1 MIRAQEQVSTGKP
14 LLDRA
19 SVVARHA
26 VRITAADPQHVL
38 TVGNGDFAYTADI
51 TGMQTFTDFHD
62 AKLAMTRGE
71 VAVNTATMS
80 SWGWHEM
87 PNPEGY
93 ALDDAMS
100 RYETSRGPV
109 LYPDRYDMEQAMRGL
124 LTEENKPG
132 AWLHANPQRIDLG
145 RIGLQ
150 LRQSPDGEVETD
162 PDTLTAIHQ
171 ELDLWTGII
180 ETSFR
185 YAGEIVRVQTAAC
198 PDTSSVA
205 FRISSELLRDGR
217 LTVSVRFPYASEG
230 FFQTSDWAAPERH
243 TSVLTARAPG
253 SASIL
258 RQLDATSYRMDLDTN
273 GAAIQTAG
281 EPHLFTVATSEAM
294 LELVASFTP
303 DPTAPR
309 EQSAGAVDFGF
320 LRDASARSWKAFWT
334 SGAAIDFAGSSDPRA
349 RELERRVV
357 LSQYLTAVNSSGVT
371 PPQETGL
378 ITNSWQ
384 GKFHLEMH
392 LWHAAHFATWGRP
405 ELLERSMPWYLSILD
420 TAKATAARQGYP
432 GARWPKHVGPDGRE
446 SPSPIGSLLIWQ
458 QPHPLYLLE
467 LLWQASNPEKRA
479 ALIADYAELVQETAK
494 FMAAFTEER
503 EGVSHLPAPVMPAQE
518 FYDAATTEDPTF
530 ELAYWW
536 WGLEIA
542 QRWLERSG
550 HERHQEW
557 STIQDNLARPHTEGD
572 RYSAVA
578 TEPYLR
584 RDDHPSLLA
593 AYGLVP
599 PTPLIDPA
607 RMEKTLLEV
616 LDTWDWPSAWGW
628 DFPVMAM
635 TAARLGNKDLAID
648 CLLKDEAKNQH
659 TAVGHNPQMG
669 AILPLYLPGN
679 GSLLAA
685 VSLLAAGD
693 DSTAGGFPAEGWTVK
708 TEGFIPWPSTIQPSQ
723 RGNEE

>member
-1 MIRAQEQVSTGKP
+1 MTHTTAPI
-14 LLDRA
+14 DRQA
-19 SVVARHA
+19 VVARHA
-26 VRITAADPQHVL
+26 VTLTAADPQHVL

-51 TGMQTFTDFHD
+51 TGMQTFTDYHD
-62 AKLAMTRGE
+62 AKAAMLRGQ

-93 ALDDAMS
+93 VLDDAMS
-100 RYETSRGPV
+100 RYDTARGPV
-109 LYPDRYDMEQAMRGL
+109 SYPDRYDMEQAMRGNV
-124 LTEENKPG
+124 TDENKPG

-150 LRQSPDGEVETD
+150 LRSTPAGDIETD
-162 PDTLTAIHQ
+162 PAALTSIHQ
-171 ELDLWTGII
+171 TLDLWTGII
-180 ETSFR
+180 DTSFR
-185 YAGEIVRVQTAAC
+185 YAGELVRVQTAAA
-198 PDTSSVA
+198 PDSASVG
-205 FRISSELLRDGR
+205 FRISSQLLLDGR

-230 FFQTSDWAAPERH
+230 FFQTSDWDSPARH
-243 TSVLTARAPG
+243 TSVLTSSGSG

-258 RQLDATSYRMDLDTN
+258 RQLDGTSYRVDLDTN
-273 GAAIQTAG
+273 GGDITASV
-281 EPHLFTVATSEAM
+281 EPHHFTVTAAQPT
-294 LELVASFTP
+294 LELVAAFIP

-309 EQSAGAVDFGF
+309 EQGTVGFPAV
-320 LRDASARSWKAFWT
+320 RDASIRSWKAFWS
-334 SGAAIDFAGSSDPRA
+334 SGAALDFHGSSDPRA
-349 RELERRVV
+349 YELERRVV

-405 ELLERSMPWYLSILD
+405 ALLERSMPWYLSILD
-420 TAKATAARQGYP
+420 QARATAARQGYP

-467 LLWQASNPEKRA
+467 LLWHASSEDKRST
-479 ALIADYAELVQETAK
+479 LINEYAELVNETAT

-503 EGVSHLPAPVMPAQE
+503 NGIFHLPAPVMPAQE

-542 QRWLERSG
+542 QLWRERRG
-550 HERHQEW
+550 HARREDWTQ
-557 STIQDNLARPHTEGD
+557 IQDNLARPHTDGD
-572 RYSAVA
+572 IYTAVA

-593 AYGLVP
+593 AIGLVP
-599 PTPLIDPA
+599 PTPLIDPDL
-607 RMEKTLLEV
+607 MEKTLLNV
-616 LDTWDWPSAWGW
+616 LETWDWPTAWGW

-635 TAARLGNKDLAID
+635 TAARLGNPDLAID
-648 CLLKDEAKNQH
+648 CLLKDEAKNQVS
-659 TAVGHNPQMG
+659 TVGHNAQMSG
-669 AILPLYLPGN
+669 ILPLYLPGN

-685 VSLLAAGD
+685 VSLIAAGSD
-693 DSTAGGFPAEGWTVK
+693 MSQGGFPETGWTVK
-708 TEGFIPWPSTIQPSQ
+708 AEGFIPWPSTKEAVGHSAT
-723 RGNEE
+723 R